1 MIDASGLQPI
11 GDGTYRV
18 SGFRR
23 SALTGRHVPNRESMS
38 EVAEAS
44 STHRGPTAA
53 VKTDL
58 QRRRELAAMTKPTLI
73 DYIIRVENSLA
84 ALTERIDHAY
94 STDP

>member
-1 MIDASGLQPI
+1 MSDISDVHRAHID
-11 GDGTYRV
+11 
-18 SGFRR
+18 
-23 SALTGRHVPNRESMS
+23 LTS
-38 EVAEAS
+38 
-44 STHRGPTAA
+44 A

-94 STDP
+94 STYP